1 MITPSF
7 HLYVPSSHN
16 IHTYI
21 YIYKYH
27 FRAEQRVSSNLHG
40 RAVPYMTLYK
50 PLQAVLA
57 ASSRFAN
64 VSDKEI
70 TELNISAVPKS
81 MQYTTKYGVRIFK
94 GETASLNLL
103 VYFETVQKATVS
115 TAGAEIVTG
124 ELHCNS

>member
-16 IHTYI
+16 IHI
-21 YIYKYH
+21 NILSIIS
-27 FRAEQRVSSNLHG
+27 AEQRVSSNLNG

-50 PLQAVLA
+50 LLQAVLA

-70 TELNISAVPKS
+70 TELNISAVP
-81 MQYTTKYGVRIFK
+81 
-94 GETASLNLL
+94 
-103 VYFETVQKATVS
+103 
-115 TAGAEIVTG
+115 
-124 ELHCNS
+124 